1 MIITEEFYKTI
12 FMEYLFLITGIG
24 IGWFLDKQKTKK
36 SVEEVQKKA
45 NIIVKKIQRGKS
57 IETISFKN
65 GK

>member
-1 MIITEEFYKTI
+1 
-12 FMEYLFLITGIG
+12 MEYLFLITGIG
-24 IGWFLDKQKTKK
+24 IGWFLDKQKSKH